1 MRRKARALLL
11 QALYQ
16 WEVSKNSAREILQG
30 FLSEINFK
38 KVDAVFFEQEF
49 LEIVE
54 KQKFID
60 EKFTSFL
67 DRPIEQLDL
76 VELTILRIG
85 TYEITVAMIPYK
97 VAINEALELSKKFGS
112 VDGYRFINKV
122 LDRLSQTNGYK
133 DEKVKEL

>member
-16 WEVSKNSAREILQG
+16 WEVTKNSVKEILQN
-30 FLSEINFK
+30 FLSEINVK
-38 KVDAVFFEQEF
+38 KVDVVFFEQEF

-54 KQKFID
+54 KQKFLD
-60 EKFTSFL
+60 KKFIGFL
-67 DRPIEQLDL
+67 DRPFEQLDL

-85 TYEITVAMIPYK
+85 TYEMTVAMIPYR

-112 VDGYRFINKV
+112 VDGYRFVNKV
-122 LDRLSQTNGYK
+122 LDRLSQANGYK
-133 DEKVKEL
+133 SEKVK